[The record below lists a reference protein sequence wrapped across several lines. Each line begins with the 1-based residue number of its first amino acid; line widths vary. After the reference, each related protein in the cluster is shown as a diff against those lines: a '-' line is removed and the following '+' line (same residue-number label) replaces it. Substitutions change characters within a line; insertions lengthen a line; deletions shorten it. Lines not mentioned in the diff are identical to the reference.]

1 MLISQVKLD
10 HTSKDGSKI
19 VEVELFPIQ
28 IGLGWPHTIHFYWK
42 KLNFDDL
49 KKINNAISEFWYVFL
64 KGWVCEKVVATTSL
78 TTITIM
84 SVIVNMARGGR

>member
-28 IGLGWPHTIHFYWK
+28 IGLG
-42 KLNFDDL
+42 
-49 KKINNAISEFWYVFL
+49 
-64 KGWVCEKVVATTSL
+64 
-78 TTITIM
+78 
-84 SVIVNMARGGR
+84 